1 MEESLYFYKDLW
13 ICNLLK
19 NLFGN
24 VTLRKIRGVSMAASE
39 LASVKKTAQED
50 FVTEGI
56 KKRLFNLPGRI
67 ESDLT
72 ALAERYGI
80 SKIVL
85 FGSRARGDNGSK
97 SDVDIAVF
105 GCNDFSSF
113 SLDVDDEVQT
123 LLKFDIVNMDEKVSD
138 ELRGAIQR
146 DGVVIYEKI

>member
-1 MEESLYFYKDLW
+1 M
-13 ICNLLK
+13 K
-19 NLFGN
+19 NFFGN
-24 VTLRKIRGVSMAASE
+24 VTLRKIRGVSVAASE
-39 LASVKKTAQED
+39 LASVEKTAQED
-50 FVTEGI
+50 FVAEGI
-56 KKRLFNLPGRI
+56 KEKHSNLPERI

-138 ELRGAIQR
+138 ELRDAIQR